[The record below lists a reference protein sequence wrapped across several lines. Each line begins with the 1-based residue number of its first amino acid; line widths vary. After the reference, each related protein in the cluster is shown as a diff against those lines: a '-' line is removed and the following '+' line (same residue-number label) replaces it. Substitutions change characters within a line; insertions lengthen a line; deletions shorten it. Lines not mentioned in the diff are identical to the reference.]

1 MVGRVPDGVSV
12 AAHHRLTPHLAYRSE
27 IYQFPNPFRVVLYG
41 VDNSLEGTRLAD
53 RADGVDYVVV
63 QRVRE
68 GAEAYDFESIQV
80 AFDLEY
86 SNEHWEIWRR
96 DRTVELPEP

>member
-1 MVGRVPDGVSV
+1 
-12 AAHHRLTPHLAYRSE
+12 
-27 IYQFPNPFRVVLYG
+27 
-41 VDNSLEGTRLAD
+41 
-53 RADGVDYVVV
+53 VV

-68 GAEAYDFESIQV
+68 GAEAYDFASIEA

>member
-1 MVGRVPDGVSV
+1 V

-41 VDNSLEGTRLAD
+41 VDNSLEGTRLTE

-68 GAEAYDFESIQV
+68 GAEAYDFASIEV

-96 DRTVELPEP
+96 DRAVDLPAP